1 MASKKPA
8 VATVEF
14 TLSVYDRNDTTED
27 ADPVYEQTFS
37 LSLPTQGL
45 DPFVNIQCKVK
56 GIRNYDF
63 EV

>member
-14 TLSVYDRNDTTED
+14 TLSVYDRKDPEG

-37 LSLPTQGL
+37 LSLPTEGL
-45 DPFVNIQCKVK
+45 DPFVKIQCKCK
-56 GIRNYDF
+56 GIRHYDF